1 MRSLYDI
8 HNHLLPDVDDGCRT
22 LGETLRHLRAFRSQ
36 GVVGLAFSPHLL
48 VPLLD
53 DHELD
58 AVLELHRIRF
68 EEVAW
73 AADGDAYPRLHL
85 GQEILARTGDEIDR
99 VVRRTDIGI
108 AGGDAMLVEF
118 GFAPGFDGDAVI
130 RRVQAEGR
138 RIVIAHPERYAWG
151 DLDPVRTAA
160 RWRDLGAVLQVNG
173 GSLAG
178 LYTQR
183 ASDLAVRFLEEGLV
197 GMVCS
202 DHHGDDRAHD
212 PADVAGLVEALA
224 GPDAVVQLMGAG
236 PRAAASTAPVAE
248 GREAR
253 PAPAERV

>member
-1 MRSLYDI
+1 MRSFYDL

-22 LGETLRHLRAFRSQ
+22 LEETLRHLRGFRSQ

-53 DHELD
+53 DDELD
-58 AVLELHRIRF
+58 AMLELHRIRF
-68 EEVAW
+68 EEVAR
-73 AADGDAYPRLHL
+73 AAGDDDAYPRLHI
-85 GQEILARTGDEIDR
+85 GQEILARTGDEIGR
-99 VVRRTDIGI
+99 VVHRTDIGI
-108 AGGDAMLVEF
+108 AGGDAMLIEL
-118 GFAPGFDGDAVI
+118 GFSPGFDGDSVI
-130 RRVQAEGR
+130 RRVHAEGR
-138 RIVIAHPERYAWG
+138 RTVIAHPERYAWG

-202 DHHGDDRAHD
+202 DHHGDDRPHD
-212 PADVAGLVEALA
+212 PAEVASILEALA
-224 GPDAVVQLMGAG
+224 GPGAVEALMGAG
-236 PRAAASTAPVAE
+236 PRDAAFPAPVAE
-248 GREAR
+248 AP
-253 PAPAERV
+253 PA